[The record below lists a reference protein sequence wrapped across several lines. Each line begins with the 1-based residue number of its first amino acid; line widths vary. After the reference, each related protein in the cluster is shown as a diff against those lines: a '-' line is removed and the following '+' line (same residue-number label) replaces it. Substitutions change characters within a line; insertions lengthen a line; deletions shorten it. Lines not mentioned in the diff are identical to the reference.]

1 MTHSSILCH
10 SCKEGLSIN
19 SSHTFSFLQ
28 VRNIVHSSMSNIP
41 SSRRHDA
48 FRGAVSFN
56 GARLDR
62 EGRLLSE
69 RLEVLDEPIAELQLV
84 EGPFD
89 EEQLEQLELSEPL
102 PMPHLQPLELSAMT
116 SHSSFCLLDG
126 SSESIRLA

>member
-1 MTHSSILCH
+1 
-10 SCKEGLSIN
+10 
-19 SSHTFSFLQ
+19 
-28 VRNIVHSSMSNIP
+28 MSNIP

-84 EGPFD
+84 EGPF

-102 PMPHLQPLELSAMT
+102 PMPHLQPRELSAMT
-116 SHSSFCLLDG
+116 PHSSFCLLDG
-126 SSESIRLA
+126 SSESIGLA

>member
-1 MTHSSILCH
+1 MF
-10 SCKEGLSIN
+10 SCLR
-19 SSHTFSFLQ
+19 

-41 SSRRHDA
+41 SSRRHDN

-69 RLEVLDEPIAELQLV
+69 RLELPV
-84 EGPFD
+84 EGPF

-102 PMPHLQPLELSAMT
+102 PMLHLQPLELSGMT

-126 SSESIRLA
+126 SSESIGLA